1 MAVTSEIWNKR
12 KASGWTKLD
21 DGSLINDRE
30 VEEQF
35 FQKYPEF
42 KRFRRTACS
51 HYWILLELF
60 SDRMATGD
68 HALDVD
74 TMV

>member
-1 MAVTSEIWNKR
+1 
-12 KASGWTKLD
+12 
-21 DGSLINDRE
+21 

-35 FQKYPEF
+35 FQKYPEL
-42 KRFRRTACS
+42 KRFRRTPCS

-60 SDRMATGD
+60 SNRIATGD

-74 TMV
+74 TMVALSEEDM

>member
-1 MAVTSEIWNKR
+1 LD
-12 KASGWTKLD
+12 KLD

-35 FQKYPEF
+35 FQKYPEL
-42 KRFRRTACS
+42 KRFRRTPCS

-60 SDRMATGD
+60 SNRIATGD

-74 TMV
+74 TMVALSEEDM